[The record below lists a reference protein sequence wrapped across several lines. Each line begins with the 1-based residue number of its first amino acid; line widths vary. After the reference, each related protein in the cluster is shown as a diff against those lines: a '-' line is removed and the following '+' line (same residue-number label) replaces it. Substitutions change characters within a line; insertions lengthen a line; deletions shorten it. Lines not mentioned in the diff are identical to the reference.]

1 MSHGKMRLI
10 VKVGA
15 EGGSLSLFASE
26 SHAVPEYVLAINDQ
40 TLLFIDEGGVIE
52 GERGR
57 ATSLRGALK
66 LLDQYPWHMLFPL
79 QVHPEYQERILN
91 AVKRRLAKEK
101 SMHAISRLDRWWD
114 VCQNQ
119 SE

>member
-1 MSHGKMRLI
+1 MSHGKMHL
-10 VKVGA
+10 VVEVGA

-26 SHAVPEYVLAINDQ
+26 SLVVPEYVLTLVDQ

-57 ATSLRGALK
+57 ATSWRGALK
-66 LLDQYPWHMLFPL
+66 LLDQYPWHMLYPL
-79 QVHPEYQERILN
+79 QVHPEFQKRILS
-91 AVKRRLAKEK
+91 AVMRRLTKEK
-101 SMHAISRLDRWWD
+101 SMHAGSRLERWRD